1 MKRFM
6 HCLNLVEAHHCA
18 NLLRSA
24 GIHAEVRNTF
34 LAGAVGDIPFIEAG
48 PQIWID
54 DRQDETIART
64 ILTESEQAPRAA
76 SWRCERCGETMEG
89 QFAQCWN
96 CGALKPFEHDS

>member
-6 HCLNLVEAHHCA
+6 HCTNLIEAHHCA

-24 GIHAEVRNTF
+24 GIRAEIRNAF

-48 PQIWID
+48 PQVWID
-54 DRQDETIART
+54 DRQDPDIART
-64 ILTESEQAPRAA
+64 IIEESRRAPTASAWDCAA
-76 SWRCERCGETMEG
+76 CGEFIEG

-96 CGALKPFEHDS
+96 CGAMRPL

>member
-6 HCLNLVEAHHCA
+6 NCMNLVEAHHYA

-24 GIHAEVRNTF
+24 GIRAELRNTF
-34 LAGAVGDIPFIEAG
+34 LAGAVGDIPFMEAG

-54 DRQDETIART
+54 DRQDPDLART
-64 ILTESEQAPRAA
+64 IIEESRRAPTQSAWHCAA
-76 SWRCERCGETMEG
+76 CGEDIEG

-96 CGALKPFEHDS
+96 CGAMRPL

>member
-1 MKRFM
+1 MKLFM
-6 HCLNLVEAHHCA
+6 HCMNLVEAHHRA

-24 GIHAEVRNTF
+24 GIRAEVRNTY

-54 DRQDETIART
+54 DRQSVEIAHTIIEEAGRT
-64 ILTESEQAPRAA
+64 PTRSE
-76 SWRCERCGETMEG
+76 WRCEACGETIEG

-96 CGALKPFEHDS
+96 CGAMRPL